1 MDEFE
6 GWYAKRVEGMPND
19 ATQLGAKAL
28 LMECWAT
35 ATLIRQS
42 KDASIV
48 RNIGECGKTAGEQI
62 AQEIEK
68 R

>member
-1 MDEFE
+1 MDEVETFKTFVE
-6 GWYAKRVEGMPND
+6 KMCGSMTSRECQSFRLGW
-19 ATQLGAKAL
+19 
-28 LMECWAT
+28 T
-35 ATLIRQS
+35 ARQ
-42 KDASIV
+42 KFDASIA